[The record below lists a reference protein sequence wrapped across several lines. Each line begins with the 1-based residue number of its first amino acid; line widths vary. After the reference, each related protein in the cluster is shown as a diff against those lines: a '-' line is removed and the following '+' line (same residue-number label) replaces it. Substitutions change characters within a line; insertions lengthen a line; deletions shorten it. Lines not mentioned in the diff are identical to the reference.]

1 MEVDMQSIPF
11 SQARAHLAET
21 LDKLETVDEPVMISR
36 RGQATGV
43 LMSLQQFRQLSAP
56 VTSFTARLNQWRSE
70 HLADLQDEPNPF
82 DSVRDRSAGR
92 DFTW

>member
-1 MEVDMQSIPF
+1 MQSIPF

-56 VTSFTARLNQWRSE
+56 AASFTARLNQWRSE
-70 HLADLQDEPNPF
+70 HLAELQDEPTPF
-82 DSVRDRSAGR
+82 DAVRARSAGR
-92 DFTW
+92 DFAW